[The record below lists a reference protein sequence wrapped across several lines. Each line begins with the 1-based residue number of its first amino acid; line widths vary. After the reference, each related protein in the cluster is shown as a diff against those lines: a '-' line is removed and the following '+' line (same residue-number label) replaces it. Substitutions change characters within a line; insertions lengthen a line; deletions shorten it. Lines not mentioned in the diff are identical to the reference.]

1 MRSPVSSRYLFADD
15 DRPSVC
21 QKRKTSSNLI
31 ERISEFLTSDQ
42 FFTPFSSSVLTR
54 CPECCEIHRHLWRLA
69 ARIFACGP
77 VGSYVS
83 VQRYMSLSFSFSLC
97 YFFFPRSK
105 VRNAF
110 RTFST
115 GVREIFPLL
124 SCRRTVIISIQLVH
138 LHSHPVP
145 QHPTSTR
152 LVGGTVHV

>member
-1 MRSPVSSRYLFADD
+1 MPRMLRDSPSLVALGRPHLRLRSGRQL
-15 DRPSVC
+15 C
-21 QKRKTSSNLI
+21 
-31 ERISEFLTSDQ
+31 ERA
-42 FFTPFSSSVLTR
+42 
-54 CPECCEIHRHLWRLA
+54 EI
-69 ARIFACGP
+69 
-77 VGSYVS
+77 YVS
-83 VQRYMSLSFSFSLC
+83 LFLFLSLLL
-97 YFFFPRSK
+97 FFPRSK